1 MKEIEK
7 MECLKQLGALFG
19 SERKRLGL
27 TQVQVAGKVGI
38 AQAHYC
44 MIEQGKR
51 DAEFVTIVKICKVL
65 DVDLTAF
72 ISNYL

>member
-7 MECLKQLGALFG
+7 MECLKQLGSLFIL
-19 SERKRLGL
+19 ERKRLGL
-27 TQVQVAGKVGI
+27 TQVQVASKVGI

-44 MIEQGKR
+44 MIELGKR

-72 ISNYL
+72 ISDYL